1 MNNYA
6 EFLFEVAHPHQ
17 FNNTNYK
24 LSRWTN
30 QKYFFLNQIIKEKC
44 SLQFVLNRS
53 ILKIVN
59 SSSTY
64 WMCLDNKVLASS
76 DYSNEHGKFDHP
88 SIFLPPIS
96 LRRHLTLHLTDW
108 ISLFFSKFVY
118 FSHSSLKFSRPN
130 ISINFELLNQVLNC
144 VQIN

>member
-1 MNNYA
+1 M
-6 EFLFEVAHPHQ
+6 PIGGSQ
-17 FNNTNYK
+17 QWDNTVKPIWRSRMVWYK
-24 LSRWTN
+24 YLIKWLS
-30 QKYFFLNQIIKEKC
+30 K
-44 SLQFVLNRS
+44 NRS

-108 ISLFFSKFVY
+108 ISLFFQVCLLFSQLFEVLTPQYFNKFRIVKP
-118 FSHSSLKFSRPN
+118 SVKLRSNKLRIDK
-130 ISINFELLNQVLNC
+130 
-144 VQIN
+144 